1 MKLFKHKCEHEW
13 KLSERSNIIQFD
25 DMGYP
30 LRLFIC
36 KCNKC
41 GMTEQMWLDSAV
53 SKNDHVLKWAKETE
67 IPIVVGVTHE

>member
-1 MKLFKHKCEHEW
+1 MKLFKRKCGHEW

-36 KCNKC
+36 RCKKC

-53 SKNDHVLKWAKETE
+53 SKNDHVLKWTKLSTDLPHL
-67 IPIVVGVTHE
+67 I